1 MPEPEPK
8 TIRRAASGGGGQ
20 LVMREDV
27 VQAWI
32 SAYRQYAADLVGIA
46 DAIAK
51 NATKGEFGNMDSLRQ
66 LAQGYHD
73 LMLTGEESLRGRV
86 LQFSKRAIEVAD
98 KLQSEWDRLIAEDAA
113 TAAALNA
120 AGM

>member
-32 SAYRQYAADLVGIA
+32 SAYRQYAADLE
-46 DAIAK
+46 DIAK
-51 NATKGEFGNMDSLRQ
+51 KIATTNSKGEFGNLDSLRQ

-73 LMLTGEESLRGRV
+73 LMVTGPESLYGRV
-86 LQFSKRAIEVAD
+86 MQFSARATEVAD
-98 KLQSEWDRLIAEDAA
+98 KLQAEWNRLLAEDAA
-113 TAAALNA
+113 TTASLNST
-120 AGM
+120 GI